1 MSIYDEMLDDP
12 SMIPDTKTVNP
23 NPPNP
28 EDFQEQGETGDLQP
42 IGPNTQATEQ
52 LETPTDAHIVQPQ
65 VLPDLNNPEVKQQMK
80 DDQSIWWDM
89 PRGEEKDSARK
100 QWIEK
105 YWGSEKK

>member
-28 EDFQEQGETGDLQP
+28 EDFEEQGETGDLQP

-52 LETPTDAHIVQPQ
+52 LEPPTI
-65 VLPDLNNPEVKQQMK
+65 PELRLQDPKNRQN
-80 DDQSIWWDM
+80 SIEDPNLM
-89 PRGEEKDSARK
+89 NKEQLENVIRSH
-100 QWIEK
+100 
-105 YWGSEKK
+105 